1 MPTRCFVFHAAT
13 AGLLLAAAWGGHFA
27 PARPAQADAK
37 TPPPSPVQL
46 KALYQEKCSA
56 CHNLPNPQADQ
67 RTRPQWQRIV
77 TLMLTRYHASDEI
90 SNPEAAQ
97 IVDYLATFAPVPAAR
112 GDRGGQP
119 SRDLW
124 ATDPADVWADMPA
137 VSRVFNFEAGP
148 TQAGLAAASS
158 GTPGPAA
165 TWHNVKGSAGPDG
178 TYVKVVPAKPDSSRF
193 ALLVD
198 QSDRGRNLDV
208 RVRFQIVAGR
218 VSPSVGI
225 AFGLADAADYSVL
238 RFDAKMGTLSVL
250 KINPAAHT
258 VLQATPLDSPPASA
272 AALAASGLPKP
283 NNSPWHTLRLLVNG
297 GRIRGWMDG
306 MKRISTVDPAYAGGK
321 VALWSQGDTVV
332 GFDDWTADFY
342 GGASEAGALG
352 VVTSPGGGAGA
363 GRAGAASAAS
373 APTPK

>member
-1 MPTRCFVFHAAT
+1 MPTRRFVFRAAT
-13 AGLLLAAAWGGHFA
+13 ATLLAAAAWAGHFA
-27 PARPAQADAK
+27 PVRPAEADAK

-46 KALYQEKCSA
+46 QALYQEKCSA
-56 CHNLPNPQADQ
+56 CHNLPDPKADQ

-97 IVDYLATFAPVPAAR
+97 IVDYLATFAPAPSAR

-148 TQAGLAAASS
+148 TQADLAAANS
-158 GTPGPAA
+158 GVPGPAA
-165 TWHNVKGSAGPDG
+165 AWRNVKGNAGPDG
-178 TYVKVVPAKPDSSRF
+178 TYVKVVPAKPDPSRF

-198 QSDRGRNLDV
+198 QSDQGRNLDV
-208 RVRFQIVAGR
+208 RVHFQIVAGR

-225 AFGLADAADYSVL
+225 AFGLADAANYSVL
-238 RFDAKMGTLSVL
+238 RFDAKNGTLSVL
-250 KINPAAHT
+250 KINPSAHT
-258 VLQATPLDSPPASA
+258 VLQTTPLAPAASLA
-272 AALAASGLPKP
+272 ATVGAHGAALLNSSG
-283 NNSPWHTLRLLVNG
+283 WHTLRLLVNG

-306 MKRISTVDPAYAGGK
+306 MKRISTVDPAYTGGK
-321 VALWSQGDTVV
+321 VALWSQGDTVA

-342 GGASEAGALG
+342 GGASEA
-352 VVTSPGGGAGA
+352 
-363 GRAGAASAAS
+363 
-373 APTPK
+373 APRP